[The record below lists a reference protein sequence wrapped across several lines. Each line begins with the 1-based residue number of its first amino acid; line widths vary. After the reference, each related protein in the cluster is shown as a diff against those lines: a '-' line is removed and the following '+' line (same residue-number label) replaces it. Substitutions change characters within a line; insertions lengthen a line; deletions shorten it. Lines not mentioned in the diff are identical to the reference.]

1 MKKLLGILVLGL
13 LLTSGISYSDE
24 TKKIIKNCADRRSE
38 ASTGEMVE
46 ELVVLQV
53 QYHEAWTTAADRLV
67 KLKNTWNANKNL
79 VDPDL
84 GISVSE
90 DKLKIEKQINELE
103 NQINKLDESY
113 EKNKKLIE
121 EEYKKNWE
129 IEYNQ
134 VLKHCKNEYE
144 KSPETF
150 KSRWKNK

>member
-1 MKKLLGILVLGL
+1 MVLGL
-13 LLTSGISYSDE
+13 ILTSGVSYSDE

-53 QYHEAWTTAADRLV
+53 QYHEAWPTAADRLV
-67 KLKNTWNANKNL
+67 KLKKAW
-79 VDPDL
+79 PDL
-84 GISVSE
+84 GTLVSE

-113 EKNKKLIE
+113 EKNQKLIE
-121 EEYKKNWE
+121 EEYKKNRE

-134 VLKHCKNEYE
+134 VLKRCKNEYE

>member
-1 MKKLLGILVLGL
+1 MKKAIGIIVLGL
-13 LLTSGISYSDE
+13 ILTSGVSYSDE

-67 KLKNTWNANKNL
+67 KLKNAW
-79 VDPDL
+79 PDL
-84 GISVSE
+84 GILVSE

-134 VLKHCKNEYE
+134 VLKRCKNEYE